1 MESCLGVEREVSR
14 VQDKISSV
22 RNGQKKTLDGVI
34 QAVQQVKE
42 ELLNG
47 KSEAV
52 LPSLILCAAMTTN
65 LYCSQ

>member
-47 KSEAV
+47 KS
-52 LPSLILCAAMTTN
+52 
-65 LYCSQ
+65 